1 MSKAGDTIENPV
13 TGERVVVRVG
23 TEDSGGELL
32 AVETYARP
40 GGAVSGEHVHPSIE
54 EYFTVTRGRVGFR
67 LNGRESIAELNQR
80 LHVPAGTAHDWWN
93 AGEEEAHIKV
103 EIRPGTRFEEMAVN
117 LFGLAQD
124 GKTNSKGMPNVL
136 QGAIFA
142 REFSDVLYFTKPPLV
157 VQRLLFGALAA
168 IARALGYRSSY
179 PKYSDPE
186 LQGGKETGPPCTTRV
201 VAGAFAVGASLLVAS
216 LNLLR
221 GMRRPPTF
229 RR

>member
-1 MSKAGDTIENPV
+1 
-13 TGERVVVRVG
+13 
-23 TEDSGGELL
+23 
-32 AVETYARP
+32 
-40 GGAVSGEHVHPSIE
+40 
-54 EYFTVTRGRVGFR
+54 
-67 LNGRESIAELNQR
+67 
-80 LHVPAGTAHDWWN
+80 
-93 AGEEEAHIKV
+93 
-103 EIRPGTRFEEMAVN
+103 
-117 LFGLAQD
+117 
-124 GKTNSKGMPNVL
+124 
-136 QGAIFA
+136 
-142 REFSDVLYFTKPPLV
+142 VLYFTKPPLV

-186 LQGGKETGPPCTTRV
+186 LQSGKETGPPCTTRV